1 MLKLP
6 RDRECNGVPIY
17 YFRTYVG
24 AAVKAYNANMITSDA
39 VGRVIS
45 AAKIDM
51 NKLTPSSS
59 SISSSNPLLLKFK
72 RKPNLIQSYLIQ
84 SRRKELDLDIRE
96 AQNIVKI
103 KIKS

>member
-39 VGRVIS
+39 VGRIIS

-51 NKLTPSSS
+51 TKLTPSS
-59 SISSSNPLLLKFK
+59 SSSNPLLLKFK